1 MEGPTMRLYPRTE
14 EDCTVAVRNG
24 DKLNRVSKGTG
35 NLSVGGMFAR
45 VSTLP
50 VGSHV
55 TVEVGGREGFLAE
68 GIVRHAAPSQGVGIE
83 FVPGSQRLIREH
95 IADLTR
101 RGMPA
106 A

>member
-1 MEGPTMRLYPRTE
+1 MEGPIMRHHPRTE
-14 EDCTVAVRNG
+14 EDCQVAVRNG
-24 DKLNRVSKGTG
+24 DKLDRVSKGLG
-35 NLSVGGMFAR
+35 NLSVGGIFAR
-45 VSTLP
+45 VSNLP

-55 TVEVGGREGFLAE
+55 TVEVGGNQGFAAE
-68 GIVRHAAPSQGVGIE
+68 GIVRYSLPAQGIGIE
-83 FVPGSQRLIREH
+83 FVPGSQHSIREH

>member
-1 MEGPTMRLYPRTE
+1 MEGPIMRHDPRTE
-14 EDCTVAVRNG
+14 EDCPVAVRNG
-24 DKLNRVSKGTG
+24 DKLNRVSKGLG
-35 NLSVGGMFAR
+35 NLSVGGIFAR

-55 TVEVGGREGFLAE
+55 TVEVGGSNGFAAE
-68 GIVRHAAPSQGVGIE
+68 GIVRHSSPLQGIGIE
-83 FVPGSQRLIREH
+83 FVPGSQRSIREH

-101 RGMPA
+101 RGLPA